1 MAGVCKR
8 NRYLYDM
15 TSCAQSVDM
24 NLWLQ
29 MAARET
35 GIGAVE
41 TYMHAGKLLALE
53 LLVKVLENQAHTW
66 SHVRQEVSKYSTSY
80 FTPYR
85 TGTKSSRII
94 ILLVPL
100 WDATNSLGPAG

>member
-1 MAGVCKR
+1 
-8 NRYLYDM
+8 
-15 TSCAQSVDM
+15 
-24 NLWLQ
+24 

-66 SHVRQEVSKYSTSY
+66 SHVRQEVSK
-80 FTPYR
+80 FTPHHTSHR
-85 TGTKSSRII
+85 TVLAQNR
-94 ILLVPL
+94 
-100 WDATNSLGPAG
+100 PA